1 MQFALVSRDILF
13 LNFNINAFGEHIIH
27 LTMLSQ
33 PNIAFGYQCRG
44 SNWMLYLCT
53 SIVNLYIDAKIEEVY
68 RILFVSGRTA
78 PTRTNRGP
86 FPNTMD

>member
-1 MQFALVSRDILF
+1 MLVTLSEYCIVYNKSHGGF
-13 LNFNINAFGEHIIH
+13 SKNIDG
-27 LTMLSQ
+27 
-33 PNIAFGYQCRG
+33 
-44 SNWMLYLCT
+44 
-53 SIVNLYIDAKIEEVY
+53 KIEEVY

>member
-27 LTMLSQ
+27 LNMLSQ

-53 SIVNLYIDAKIEEVY
+53 SIVNLYN
-68 RILFVSGRTA
+68 LFKHMVLA
-78 PTRTNRGP
+78 
-86 FPNTMD
+86 MIIQVLKAMLW